1 MNGGY
6 FIVDL
11 SGYTW
16 AELGTGVTVTGIYER
31 ITTAAKPIMYKGLLT
46 QNSRGYA
53 FATVE
58 KMGTNA
64 YSVTFPTV
72 SGVMGFSVNR
82 ADIVKL
88 I

>member
-6 FIVDL
+6 FTLDL
-11 SGYTW
+11 SEYTW
-16 AELGTGVTVTGIYER
+16 AELGTGVTVAGAYER

-46 QNSRGYA
+46 QNSEGYA

-58 KMGTNA
+58 KMPTSA
-64 YSVTFPTV
+64 YSVTFPTT
-72 SGVMGFSVNR
+72 SGVMGFSVNG
-82 ADIVKL
+82 ADLVKL

>member
-6 FIVDL
+6 FTVDL

-16 AELGTGVTVTGIYER
+16 AELGAGVTVTGIYER
-31 ITTAAKPIMYKGLLT
+31 ITTTAKPIMYKGLLT
-46 QNSRGYA
+46 QNSQGYA

-58 KMGTNA
+58 KMVTNA
-64 YSVTFPTV
+64 YSVTFPTA